1 MASPVAMP
9 VIPSPPLPSGAVHG
23 DMRTM
28 SSHASIPSRPH
39 RACRAGAAFALAG
52 VLAMMNATAARAAK
66 PAPPL
71 DPSAPMEEVATST
84 AATWDRVVVLPDGR
98 IIAEAP
104 AWTGVKQGGLV
115 ILDSA
120 KQPHPY
126 PDAAW
131 NDPATPEGQRLTAP
145 TDIQLQDDGTLWV
158 LDSGIA
164 ADGTRG
170 QPKVVRIDTRTA
182 QVTATWN
189 IDAAALRPDSR
200 LAAMRVGNGHA
211 YIGDEGVPAIIV
223 ADLDGHAQRRLME
236 HNPALT
242 AGRPIIGPDGR
253 VMKNAAGHTAIVNV
267 SQMAISPDEKWL
279 YFEPLSGPIYK
290 LGTDVLI
297 DPKVTPIELEDS
309 PTLWYKSPPYGGI
322 AVGPD
327 GTLYLNDVSTSSIFR
342 LTPGRIYQRIVTDAR
357 LQWPAGSHV
366 TPQGMLYVPAA
377 QLDRT
382 PALNGG
388 QMQVTWPVHV
398 YRINVAALPEAKF

>member
-1 MASPVAMP
+1 
-9 VIPSPPLPSGAVHG
+9 
-23 DMRTM
+23 M
-28 SSHASIPSRPH
+28 SSHDSVPSRPYH
-39 RACRAGAAFALAG
+39 PRHAGAAIALAG
-52 VLAMMNATAARAAK
+52 ALALAHASGAHAAK

-84 AATWDRVVVLPDGR
+84 TATWERVITLPDGR
-98 IIAEAP
+98 LIALAP

-115 ILDSA
+115 ILA
-120 KQPHPY
+120 PGQQPAPY
-126 PDAAW
+126 PDATW
-131 NDPATPEGQRLTAP
+131 NDPTTPAAQRLVAP
-145 TDIQLQDDGTLWV
+145 ADIQLQADGTLWV

-164 ADGTRG
+164 ADGTRA
-170 QPKVVRIDTRTA
+170 QPKVVRIDTA
-182 QVTATWN
+182 SGQVKGTWAIN
-189 IDAAALRPDSR
+189 AAALRPDSH
-200 LAAMRVGNGHA
+200 LSTMRVGNGHA
-211 YIGDEGVPAIIV
+211 YIGDEGVPALIV
-223 ADLDGHAQRRLME
+223 ADLDGHGQRRLME

-242 AGRPIIGPDGR
+242 AGRPILGPDGR
-253 VMKNAAGHTAIVNV
+253 VMQNQSGHTAIINV

-322 AVGPD
+322 AVGAD

-342 LTPGRIYQRIVTDAR
+342 LTPRRIYQRIVTDPR
-357 LQWPAGSHV
+357 LHWPAGSYV
-366 TPQGMLYVPAA
+366 TPDGMLYVPAA

-382 PALNGG
+382 PALDGG
-388 QMQVTWPVHV
+388 KMEVSWPVHV